1 MNLRNQSGLY
11 LSISVNL
18 WLNFNGYAVHPRSV
32 QILGVATLNRDPNAL
47 TALTAIRSINP
58 RFEKIDNYNKP
69 LFKILLILK
78 SFLDQVFLAD

>member
-1 MNLRNQSGLY
+1 MNLRNQLVLY
-11 LSISVNL
+11 LAKSVNL
-18 WLNFNGYAVHPRSV
+18 WLNFNVYAVHPRSV

-78 SFLDQVFLAD
+78 SFF

>member
-1 MNLRNQSGLY
+1 MRDQ
-11 LSISVNL
+11 
-18 WLNFNGYAVHPRSV
+18 HPRSV

-58 RFEKIDNYNKP
+58 RIEKVDNYNKP

-78 SFLDQVFLAD
+78 SVLDRVLLAD